1 MYERQGAEVQR
12 LQLALGAEPPA
23 DAVTA
28 LDRHERLGMLGAE
41 PVEVSARLAPQMKEM
56 LEAGV
61 PDVRDAGAATLE
73 ERVGG
78 DGRPVREA
86 RQPGACPDRTS
97 GGEHRLLL
105 PRHGRHLGRTD
116 PSLLDE
122 HRVGERAADVDA
134 EDRHSGRLTP

>member
-1 MYERQGAEVQR
+1 MALPQLRRDGRLVRRVAEREEEADSDRVRITYGRQGAEVQR

-28 LDRHERLGMLGAE
+28 LERHERLGMLGAE

-97 GGEHRLLL
+97 GGEHRL
-105 PRHGRHLGRTD
+105 
-116 PSLLDE
+116 
-122 HRVGERAADVDA
+122 
-134 EDRHSGRLTP
+134 